1 MFITNKHYICIV
13 CLFVCFLLVIV
24 LSVFFWSLFCLFSF
38 GHCFVCLSFGHCFV
52 CLSFGHC
59 FVCLLLV
66 IVLSVY
72 FWSLFCLFSFGHC
85 FVCFLLVIVLSVL
98 HQFTASDYTR
108 YTTLISG
115 NFSFKT
121 FSEIRKTLDNENRWT
136 DNKYLF
142 FFFFKREEG
151 SRHTR

>member
-1 MFITNKHYICIV
+1 MSVICRMFITNKHYICIV

-24 LSVFFWSLFCLFSF
+24 LSVLQ
-38 GHCFVCLSFGHCFV
+38 
-52 CLSFGHC
+52 
-59 FVCLLLV
+59 
-66 IVLSVY
+66 
-72 FWSLFCLFSFGHC
+72 
-85 FVCFLLVIVLSVL
+85 
-98 HQFTASDYTR
+98 QFTASDYTR

-151 SRHTR
+151 SRHTRWTSKIQGKHHKTRSHPWQIFPQWQYYITVHMLDNENNAIFM